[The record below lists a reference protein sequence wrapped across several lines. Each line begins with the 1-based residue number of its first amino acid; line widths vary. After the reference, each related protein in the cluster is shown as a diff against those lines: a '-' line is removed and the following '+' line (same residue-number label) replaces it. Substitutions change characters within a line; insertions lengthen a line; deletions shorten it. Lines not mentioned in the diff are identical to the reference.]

1 MAKQRTRLYFVSDLH
16 GSSKCFRKF
25 LNGGPI
31 YDANVMVLGG
41 DVAGKAIQSIT
52 RAPARRFTFSFRGA
66 SYDLE
71 DGEELRGI
79 EQLIAD
85 HGYYPYRA
93 DPGELADRQADGTLD
108 ELFLTLITERLKQWL
123 KLADERLRPKGI
135 PIYWMLGND
144 DPPELAPLLD
154 DAPWGTQCEG
164 RQVLVGGHEMISW
177 GYANTTP
184 WHTFREMTDDELR
197 GVYDRLTGELN
208 DAEHAI
214 FNLHP
219 PPYNTGLDEAPVLDE
234 NLTIQTAAG
243 QAKMSPV
250 GSQAVRE
257 ILERAQPLLGL
268 HGHIHESAG
277 FKKLGRTVAI
287 NPGSDY
293 GSGMLNGV
301 LVTLEP
307 QKLKAY
313 QFVRG

>member
-1 MAKQRTRLYFVSDLH
+1 MANRTRLYFVSDLH
-16 GSSKCFRKF
+16 GSGKCFRKF

-31 YDANVMVLGG
+31 YDADVMVLGG
-41 DVAGKAIQSIT
+41 DLAGKAIQAIT
-52 RAPARRFTFSFRGA
+52 RTAGGRYQFSFRGA
-66 SYDLE
+66 AYDLP
-71 DGEELRGI
+71 DGEELRGV
-79 EQLIAD
+79 EELISD

-93 DPGELADRQADGTLD
+93 DPGELTEREAAGTLD
-108 ELFLTLITERLKQWL
+108 DLFLTLITERLQQWL
-123 KLADERLRPKGI
+123 EMADQRLRPRDM

-144 DPPELAPLLD
+144 DPPELAALLD
-154 DAPWGTQCEG
+154 DAPWGTHCEG
-164 RQVLVGGHEMISW
+164 RDVLVGGHEMISW

-184 WHTFREMTDDELR
+184 WHTYREMTDDELR
-197 GVYDRLTGELN
+197 SVFERMAGGLD

-219 PPYNTGLDEAPVLDE
+219 PPYETGLDEAPVLDE
-234 NLTIQTAAG
+234 NLTVQTSAG
-243 QAKMSPV
+243 QARMSPV
-250 GSQAVRE
+250 GSRAVRE
-257 ILERAQPLLGL
+257 ILEQVQPLLGL

-293 GSGMLNGV
+293 GTGVLNGV

-307 QKLKAY
+307 QKVKAY

>member
-16 GSSKCFRKF
+16 GSDKCFRKF

-31 YDANVMVLGG
+31 YDADEMVLGG
-41 DVAGKAIQSIT
+41 DLAGKAIQAIT
-52 RAPARRFTFSFRGA
+52 KAPAGRFTFNFRGA

-108 ELFLTLITERLKQWL
+108 ELFLTLITKRLEQWL
-123 KLADERLRPKGI
+123 KLADERLRPKSI

-154 DAPWGTQCEG
+154 DAPWGTHCEA
-164 RQVLVGGHEMISW
+164 RDVLVGGHEMISW

-184 WHTFREMTDDELR
+184 WHTFREMTDDKLR
-197 GVYDRLTGELN
+197 AVYERLTSELSH
-208 DAEHAI
+208 AEHAI

-234 NLTIQTAAG
+234 NLKVQTAAG

-250 GSQAVRE
+250 GSRAVRE

-307 QKLKAY
+307 QKVKAY

>member
-16 GSSKCFRKF
+16 GSDKCFRKF

-31 YDANVMVLGG
+31 YGADVMVLGG
-41 DVAGKAIQSIT
+41 DLAGKAMQSIT
-52 RAPARRFTFSFRGA
+52 RAAGGRFKFSFRGA
-66 SYDLE
+66 GYDLE
-71 DGEELRGI
+71 DGDELRGL

-93 DPGELADRQADGTLD
+93 DPGELAAKQADGTLD
-108 ELFLTLITERLKQWL
+108 DLFLALMSERLRRWL
-123 KLADERLRPKGI
+123 ELADERLRPKDI

-144 DPPELAPLLD
+144 DPPELAALLD
-154 DAPWGTQCEG
+154 DVPWGTHCEG
-164 RQVLVGGHEMISW
+164 RDVLVGGHEMISW

-184 WHTFREMTDDELR
+184 WHTHREMTDEELR
-197 GVYDRLTGELN
+197 GVYDRLADELS
-208 DAEHAI
+208 DADHAI

-219 PPYNTGLDEAPVLDE
+219 PPYDTGLDEAPMLDE
-234 NLTIQTAAG
+234 NLKIQTAAG
-243 QAKMSPV
+243 QAKMAAV

-257 ILERAQPLLGL
+257 ILERVQPLIGL

-277 FKKLGRTVAI
+277 FRKIGRTVAI

-293 GSGMLNGV
+293 GSGVLNGV

-307 QKLKAY
+307 QKVKAY

>member
-1 MAKQRTRLYFVSDLH
+1 MAKRTKLYFVSDLH
-16 GSSKCFRKF
+16 GSGKCFRKY

-31 YDANVMVLGG
+31 YKADVMVLGG
-41 DVAGKAIQSIT
+41 DLAGKAIQAIT
-52 RAPARRFTFSFRGA
+52 RAPAGRFRFSFRGA

-71 DGEELRGI
+71 DGEELRRV

-93 DPGELADRQADGTLD
+93 DPGELAAMEEGGQLD
-108 ELFLTLITERLKQWL
+108 ELFLTLITQRLQEWL
-123 KLADERLRPKGI
+123 ELADERLRPRGI

-144 DPPELAPLLD
+144 DPPELAALLD
-154 DAPWGTQCEG
+154 GAPWGTHCEG
-164 RQVLVGGHEMISW
+164 HDVLVGEHEMISW

-184 WHTFREMTDDELR
+184 WHTYREMTDDELR
-197 GVYDRLTGELN
+197 SVFAGLAAKLADP
-208 DAEHAI
+208 DHAI

-219 PPYNTGLDEAPVLDE
+219 PPYDTGLDEAPILDE
-234 NLTIQTAAG
+234 SLQVQTSAG

-250 GSQAVRE
+250 GSHAVRE
-257 ILERAQPLLGL
+257 LIERVQPLLGL

-277 FKKLGRTVAI
+277 FRKLGRTLAI

-293 GSGMLNGV
+293 GTGALNGV

-307 QKLKAY
+307 GKVKAY

>member
-16 GSSKCFRKF
+16 GSDKCFRKF

-31 YDANVMVLGG
+31 YGADVMVLGG
-41 DVAGKAIQSIT
+41 DLAGKAMQSIT
-52 RAPARRFTFSFRGA
+52 RAPGGRFKFSFRGA

-71 DGEELRGI
+71 DGDELRGV
-79 EQLIAD
+79 EQLIGD

-93 DPGELADRQADGTLD
+93 DPGELAAKQADGTLD
-108 ELFLTLITERLKQWL
+108 DLFVALMSERLRRWL
-123 KLADERLRPKGI
+123 ELADERLRPKDI

-144 DPPELAPLLD
+144 DPPELAALLD
-154 DAPWGTQCEG
+154 DVPWGIHCEG
-164 RQVLVGGHEMISW
+164 RDVLVGGHEMISW

-184 WHTFREMTDDELR
+184 WHTHREMTDDELR
-197 GVYDRLTGELN
+197 GIYDRLADELS
-208 DAEHAI
+208 DADHAI

-219 PPYNTGLDEAPVLDE
+219 PPYDTGLDEAPMLDE
-234 NLTIQTAAG
+234 NLKIQTAAG
-243 QAKMSPV
+243 QAKMAPV

-257 ILERAQPLLGL
+257 ILERVQPLIGL

-277 FKKLGRTVAI
+277 FRKIGRTVAI

-293 GSGMLNGV
+293 GSGVLNGV

-307 QKLKAY
+307 QKVKAY

>member
-1 MAKQRTRLYFVSDLH
+1 MAKRTKLYFVSDLH
-16 GSSKCFRKF
+16 GSGKCFRKY

-31 YDANVMVLGG
+31 YKADVMVLGG
-41 DVAGKAIQSIT
+41 DLAGKAIQAIT
-52 RAPARRFTFSFRGA
+52 RAPAGRFRFSFRGA

-71 DGEELRGI
+71 DGEDLRRV

-93 DPGELADRQADGTLD
+93 DPGELAAMEEGGQLD
-108 ELFLTLITERLKQWL
+108 ELFLTLITQRLQEWL
-123 KLADERLRPKGI
+123 ELADERLRPRGI

-144 DPPELAPLLD
+144 DPPELAALLD
-154 DAPWGTQCEG
+154 GAPWGTHCEG
-164 RQVLVGGHEMISW
+164 HDVLVGEHEMISW

-184 WHTFREMTDDELR
+184 WHTYREMTDDELR
-197 GVYDRLTGELN
+197 SVFAGLAAELA
-208 DAEHAI
+208 DPDHAI

-219 PPYNTGLDEAPVLDE
+219 PPYDTGLDEAPILDE
-234 NLTIQTAAG
+234 SLQVQTSAG

-250 GSQAVRE
+250 GSHAVRE
-257 ILERAQPLLGL
+257 LIERVQPLLGL

-277 FKKLGRTVAI
+277 FRKLGRTLAI

-293 GSGMLNGV
+293 GTGALNGV

-307 QKLKAY
+307 GKVKAY

>member
-1 MAKQRTRLYFVSDLH
+1 MAKRTRLYFVSDLH
-16 GSSKCFRKF
+16 GSGKCFRKY

-31 YDANVMVLGG
+31 YKADVMVLGG
-41 DVAGKAIQSIT
+41 DLAGKAIQAIT
-52 RAPARRFTFSFRGA
+52 RAPGGRFQFTFRGA

-71 DGEELRGI
+71 DGDELRGV

-93 DPGELADRQADGTLD
+93 DPGELAEMEDSGKLD
-108 ELFLTLITERLKQWL
+108 TLFLALITERLKRWL
-123 KLADERLRPKGI
+123 ELADERLRPRGI

-144 DPPELAPLLD
+144 DPPELAALLD
-154 DAPWGTQCEG
+154 DAPWGVHCEG
-164 RQVLVGGHEMISW
+164 RDVLVGGHEMISW
-177 GYANTTP
+177 GYANPTP
-184 WHTFREMTDDELR
+184 WHTFREMSEDDLRSEFARLADEL
-197 GVYDRLTGELN
+197 G

-219 PPYNTGLDEAPVLDE
+219 PPYDSGLDEAPVLSED
-234 NLTIQTAAG
+234 LQVQTSAG
-243 QAKMSPV
+243 QARMSAV
-250 GSQAVRE
+250 GSHAVRE
-257 ILERAQPLLGL
+257 LIEQVQPLLLL

-277 FKKLGRTVAI
+277 FRKIGRTLAI

-293 GSGMLNGV
+293 GTGALNGV

-307 QKLKAY
+307 EQVKAY